1 MSFDAEGWMS
11 SDELNG
17 LDAPDAEGWMSSDE
31 LNGLDAPSEF
41 VSAPGDG
48 GGSSTS
54 LVSASMMPRTKTPLE
69 PAASR
74 KSKPPPP
81 FFGKRRRYRNLI
93 AITRCKMTENTLHF
107 LPPVNCRLYR
117 NIYKR

>member
-1 MSFDAEGWMS
+1 MSF
-11 SDELNG
+11 
-17 LDAPDAEGWMSSDE
+17 DAEGWMSSDE

-69 PAASR
+69 PAASSR
-74 KSKPPPP
+74 NL
-81 FFGKRRRYRNLI
+81 RRRFSENDDD
-93 AITRCKMTENTLHF
+93 TET
-107 LPPVNCRLYR
+107 
-117 NIYKR
+117 